1 MAVRY
6 LEKRET
12 HIFRVIY
19 EVETKL
25 KKLLVQFMGPRTQ
38 WNYSEYHAVK
48 LEVISTGGDI
58 STSGLVAAILDL
70 TLPVKLYCILVS
82 PFGLPDP
89 ENMGLE
95 LGILL
100 ISCPQVEIQV
110 LPVWRSPSC
119 IFDFR
124 LYAVVSWTGALGCW
138 TPKI

>member
-25 KKLLVQFMGPRTQ
+25 KKLLVQFMRQGPNGTTLNIMQ
-38 WNYSEYHAVK
+38 SNW
-48 LEVISTGGDI
+48 EVIFTGGDI
-58 STSGLVAAILDL
+58 STSDLVAAILDL

-89 ENMGLE
+89 ENVGL
-95 LGILL
+95 
-100 ISCPQVEIQV
+100 
-110 LPVWRSPSC
+110 
-119 IFDFR
+119 
-124 LYAVVSWTGALGCW
+124 AV
-138 TPKI
+138 

>member
-58 STSGLVAAILDL
+58 GTSGLAVAILHFR
-70 TLPVKLYCILVS
+70 LPVICGGVMDRC
-82 PFGLPDP
+82 FGMLDP
-89 ENMGLE
+89 ENMGVAI
-95 LGILL
+95 GI
-100 ISCPQVEIQV
+100 
-110 LPVWRSPSC
+110 
-119 IFDFR
+119 
-124 LYAVVSWTGALGCW
+124 
-138 TPKI
+138 